1 MSLISMM
8 EANLPPG
15 FRFHPRDEELVVDY
29 LYHKLSGGGEFY
41 GGVAMVDVD
50 LNKCEPWEL
59 PAYFLHNLI
68 IFPARARARAAGR
81 RRREDA
87 ARVGATEWY
96 FFSLH
101 DRKYATGQRTNRAT
115 RSGYWK
121 ATGKD
126 RAIVTRRRAAAGE
139 AVAGGEVVGMR
150 KTLVFYQ
157 GRAPRGSKTE
167 WVMHEFRVDGHAVAD
182 HPSSSTSS
190 SSSNL
195 LKEDWVLCR
204 VFYKSRTATPRA
216 VVSGEAAVSLSGE
229 LSLPPP
235 LPPPVAPA
243 VVDGYTG
250 GGYYEQDSS
259 AGYHHHHH
267 HRPPPSA
274 ALPFKDLTDFR
285 DLLSNMAQGGG
296 GGAAAAKTEGFHL
309 GWSEEESS
317 GYVQQSAMASQ
328 AWNPF

>member
-1 MSLISMM
+1 MM

-15 FRFHPRDEELVVDY
+15 FRFHPRDEELVMDY
-29 LYHKLSGGGEFY
+29 LYHKLTGGGGDGGDGGGGGGKYY

-59 PAYFLHNLI
+59 P
-68 IFPARARARAAGR
+68 
-81 RRREDA
+81 DA
-87 ARVGATEWY
+87 ARVGAREWY

-126 RAIVTRRRAAAGE
+126 RAVVSRRRRVTAATTDHAT
-139 AVAGGEVVGMR
+139 AATAVVGMR

-167 WVMHEFRVDGHAVAD
+167 WVMHEFRMHGDRRAVAD
-182 HPSSSTSS
+182 HPTSS
-190 SSSNL
+190 ASL
-195 LKEDWVLCR
+195 PKEDWVLCR
-204 VFYKSRTATPRA
+204 VFYKSRTATPRPN
-216 VVSGEAAVSLSGE
+216 SGEEAGPVSSDP
-229 LSLPPP
+229 SMPPAP
-235 LPPPVAPA
+235 LPAAAPA
-243 VVDGYTG
+243 VDDGYLALDRAPAPLDIS

-259 AGYHHHHH
+259 DGR
-267 HRPPPSA
+267 HRPPAA
-274 ALPFKDLTDFR
+274 ALPFMGLTSFR
-285 DLLSNMAQGGG
+285 DLLSNMVQGSGGG
-296 GGAAAAKTEGFHL
+296 GGENAEGFQL
-309 GWSEEESS
+309 GWNDEE
-317 GYVQQSAMASQ
+317 GYVQPSATASQ